1 MNAHRIP
8 IPMMSILV
16 FLGVTIVGLLIGCQ
30 AISVPEYYS
39 LDVEELDQLII
50 ARKGELERLQ
60 RDREKEL
67 QDGGE
72 ADLVTEGRIRDL
84 EEEIGKMVR
93 LRRRLINLERS
104 GRISGPV

>member
-1 MNAHRIP
+1 MKTQRIRP
-8 IPMMSILV
+8 IQLKCSFLLSIAM
-16 FLGVTIVGLLIGCQ
+16 VGLLIGCQ

-39 LDVEELDQLII
+39 LDVEELDRLII
-50 ARKGELERLQ
+50 ERQGELERLQ
-60 RDREKEL
+60 RDREKGL
-67 QDGGE
+67 QEEGK
-72 ADLVTEGRIRDL
+72 ADPVTEDRIRDL